1 MKPLCIAH
9 RGKHD
14 KFFEN
19 TLNAFKEAARGD
31 YFGIETDIHLT
42 KDNYWVVHHDPDFLS
57 NGQKY
62 VIADLTKDEVIKLHL
77 DNDQNDDEAY
87 IPLFEDYLKVCK
99 ESGKRPIIEIK
110 PENPKLKYLKQLVK
124 YIDEYM
130 GIDNVH
136 FIAFYPWP
144 LIKLRLKYHKKV
156 HLQQLLE
163 EKHYKTLHKW
173 AKFFKMDIDI
183 EYKLLTQE
191 LMDKFHKK
199 NLKVNAWCVDDNET
213 LKKFE
218 EMGIDYI
225 TTNVFNQN
233 S

>member
-14 KFFEN
+14 KYFEN
-19 TLNAFKEAARGD
+19 TLNAFKAAGKGEF
-31 YFGIETDIHLT
+31 FGIETDIHLT

-57 NGQKY
+57 DGKKY
-62 VIADLTKDEVIKLHL
+62 VIAEMTRDEVLKLHL
-77 DNDQNDDEAY
+77 DNDQNDEEAY
-87 IPLFEDYLKVCK
+87 IPTFEDYLKIVK

-110 PENPKLKYLKQLVK
+110 PKNPKLKYLKQLVK

-144 LIKLRLKYHKKV
+144 LIKLRMKYGKKV
-156 HLQQLLE
+156 HLQMLLE
-163 EKHYKTLHKW
+163 PDHYKMLYKW
-173 AKFFKMDIDI
+173 AKFYKMDIDI
-183 EYKLLTQE
+183 EDKLLTQE
-191 LMDKFHKK
+191 LIDIFHKK
-199 NLKVNAWCVDDNET
+199 NLKVNAWTVDNKET
-213 LKKFE
+213 LRKFE

-225 TTNVFNQN
+225 TTNVFDQN

>member
-14 KFFEN
+14 KYFEN

-42 KDNYWVVHHDPDFLS
+42 KDHYWVVHHDPDFLS
-57 NGQKY
+57 DGKKY
-62 VIADLTKDEVIKLHL
+62 IIAEMNKDELLKLHL
-77 DNDQNDDEAY
+77 DNDQNDADAF
-87 IPLFEDYLKVCK
+87 IPTFEDYLAVCK

-110 PENPKLKYLKQLVK
+110 PKNPKKKYLKQLVK
-124 YIDEYM
+124 YVDEQM

-144 LIKLRLKYHKKV
+144 LIKLRNKYHKKV
-156 HLQQLLE
+156 HLQMLLE
-163 EKHYKTLHKW
+163 KGHYKTLYKW

-183 EYKLLTQE
+183 EDKLLTTD
-191 LMDKFHKK
+191 LVALFHKK
-199 NLKVNAWCVDDNET
+199 NLKVNCWTVDDEDM
-213 LKKFE
+213 LRKLE
-218 EMGIDYI
+218 DWGVDYI
-225 TTNVFNQN
+225 TTNVFNQK